1 MLPIKLLGNLLLV
14 NLLTIQML
22 FMYMFYIIY
31 GGDSA
36 TNFILTGMLMDDI
49 ITILPNI
56 LSTKRRLRMS
66 LKIPTGNE
74 KP

>member
-14 NLLTIQML
+14 NLPTIQML

-36 TNFILTGMLMDDI
+36 TIMD
-49 ITILPNI
+49 TVTVTAGTFEP
-56 LSTKRRLRMS
+56 
-66 LKIPTGNE
+66 
-74 KP
+74 